1 MSKASCFFFG
11 DQLIQSLCSF
21 SDIDRKR
28 DDTVMRKVKV
38 VVTYVRSDK
47 KKLAAILARSIIFIG
62 IFSLR
67 TETGLATMFV
77 SE

>member
-21 SDIDRKR
+21 SDISRKR
-28 DDTVMRKVKV
+28 GNTVMSKVKG
-38 VVTYVRSDK
+38 VVTDVRSDK

-62 IFSLR
+62 IFPLR
-67 TETGLATMFV
+67 IETDLATMFV

>member
-1 MSKASCFFFG
+1 MSKASHLFFG

-21 SDIDRKR
+21 SDISRKR
-28 DDTVMRKVKV
+28 GNTVMSKVKG
-38 VVTYVRSDK
+38 VVTDVRSDK

-67 TETGLATMFV
+67 SEVGLATMFV
-77 SE
+77 SG